1 MLEADIC
8 YKEENDP
15 AFQALTRTL
24 GHRTSALRSRG
35 KLVDH
40 DRFLSQ
46 YWPHFPQLLTKKLGE
61 SPFSKFSTSH
71 SVPRPVVGL

>member
-8 YKEENDP
+8 YKEEND
-15 AFQALTRTL
+15 FTIQGLTRTL

-35 KLVDH
+35 KLVDNV
-40 DRFLSQ
+40 RFLSH
-46 YWPHFPQLLTKKLGE
+46 YWPHFSQLLTKKLGK
-61 SPFSKFSTSH
+61 SPFSKISASH